1 MGRPKGVGNK
11 TPAELK
17 VDADMLRKKAE
28 MQELERKRRELA
40 LQRQTGAKSGK

>member
-1 MGRPKGVGNK
+1 MAGPLGSRNK

-28 MQELERKRRELA
+28 LQELAKKKKALAEQRK
-40 LQRQTGAKSGK
+40 GPKNGK